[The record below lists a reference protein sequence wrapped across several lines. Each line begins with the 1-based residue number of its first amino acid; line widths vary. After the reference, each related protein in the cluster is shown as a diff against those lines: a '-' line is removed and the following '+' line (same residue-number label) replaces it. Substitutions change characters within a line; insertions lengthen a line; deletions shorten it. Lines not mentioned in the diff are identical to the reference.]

1 MALKGEN
8 ITKGYEDTPKSN
20 RDSFT
25 DGWFRTGDQG
35 VMDSDGYLKWVGRLK
50 EIIIRSGE
58 KISPQ
63 EIDDTLLT
71 HPSVT
76 GAVAFG
82 VPNSTHGEVPNA
94 AVVLRAPV
102 KASELVAFC
111 RAQLAAFKCPKV
123 IHIVEEIPRSATG
136 KIQRRIVSA
145 AFA

>member
-1 MALKGEN
+1 ML
-8 ITKGYEDTPKSN
+8 
-20 RDSFT
+20 
-25 DGWFRTGDQG
+25 
-35 VMDSDGYLKWVGRLK
+35 DSDGFLKLVGRLK

-63 EIDDTLLT
+63 EIDETLLA
-71 HPSVT
+71 HPSVA

-102 KASELVAFC
+102 TAADLITYC
-111 RAQLAAFKCPKV
+111 RAHLAAFKCPKV
-123 IHIVEEIPRSATG
+123 IHIVDEIPRSATG
-136 KIQRRIVSA
+136 KVQRRVLSA

>member
-1 MALKGEN
+1 VVLKGEN
-8 ITKGYEDTPKSN
+8 ITQGYEDNPEAN
-20 RDSFT
+20 CDSFT

-35 VMDSDGYLKWVGRLK
+35 VMDSDGYLKLVGRLK

-71 HPSVT
+71 HPSVA

-82 VPNSTHGEVPNA
+82 VPNPTHGEVPSA
-94 AVVLRAPV
+94 AVVLRAPA

-111 RAQLAAFKCPKV
+111 RAHLAAFKCPKV
-123 IHIVEEIPRSATG
+123 IHIVEEIPCSVTG